1 MDISYAMLSGGKAK
15 RFGSDKTKALYK
27 EKPLYIYGLETG
39 LKVSCDV
46 MHISKDAEK
55 YKPFL
60 ENVRYIQDDLEE
72 ICPMSGLIKAA
83 EEAKHDDIFAVSAD
97 APLITWEFIK
107 FLYIRFKDCDGVI
120 PVINGKSYT
129 LMSFYKRDVLQAM
142 IYDYKNKN
150 YKIIKSLERGIVDI
164 ETLKTTNAN
173 LISTLDEVLKIQE
186 EGRQGRKQAELELN
200 KIEEDLKNKLMG
212 LADKK

>member
-129 LMSFYKRDVLQAM
+129 LMSFFFIFVLQAM

-150 YKIIKSLERGIVDI
+150 YKIIKSLEKFNIKYICEDDI
-164 ETLKTTNAN
+164 FAAGFKRKIFTNIN
-173 LISTLDEVLKIQE
+173 FQE
-186 EGRQGRKQAELELN
+186 DLN
-200 KIEEDLKNKLMG
+200 KLDVENE
-212 LADKK
+212 